1 MAVKE
6 DVKAAIAK
14 AGWTLNAVNE
24 ELNRRYNT
32 KYTVQNLSNKLSRG
46 SLQYREA
53 FEIADYWV
61 RDRMETQKEL
71 SQMVFFSSSSLCSY
85 VLMT

>member
-14 AGWTLNAVNE
+14 AGWSLSAVNE
-24 ELNRRYNT
+24 ELNRRHNT
-32 KYTVQNLSNKLSRG
+32 SYTVQNLSNKLSRG

-53 FEIADYWV
+53 VEIAEIIGFEIEW
-61 RDRMETQKEL
+61 KPKKN
-71 SQMVFFSSSSLCSY
+71 
-85 VLMT
+85 

>member
-14 AGWTLNAVNE
+14 AGWTLNAVND
-24 ELNRRYNT
+24 ELNRRHKT

-53 FEIADYWV
+53 VEIADIIGFEIEW
-61 RDRMETQKEL
+61 KPKKN
-71 SQMVFFSSSSLCSY
+71 
-85 VLMT
+85 

>member
-14 AGWTLNAVNE
+14 AGLSLSAVND
-24 ELNRRYNT
+24 ELNRRHNT
-32 KYTVQNLSNKLSRG
+32 KYTVQNLSNKLARG

-53 FEIADYWV
+53 VEIAEIIGFEIEWKPK
-61 RDRMETQKEL
+61 RN
-71 SQMVFFSSSSLCSY
+71 
-85 VLMT
+85 